1 MEQPRLHDIARQ
13 FANIFAFI
21 FQIYASY
28 VVGSSVGTISQEF
41 RSLIFPATYA
51 FSIWGPI
58 FILCGVYAIY
68 QALPAQREN
77 PIFRAIGWWTAGA
90 FVANGAWSYAYTSR
104 QFILAQ
110 IIILAGFLCAAG
122 AYIRFVR
129 VASPSRA
136 TRFDNQLVAPALG
149 LLFGWITAANVVGLA
164 GTLVAQGLN
173 ADGQGAETGA
183 LALLLFG
190 GAVAFFVI
198 LLSKQGPA
206 SAWIAYG
213 AAVLWALVA
222 VVVEQRNESVLTS
235 ATAVVCGLL
244 VLLAMFGPWTAPAE
258 PLRGQPSAT

>member
-1 MEQPRLHDIARQ
+1 MDQPRLSDIARQ

-28 VVGSSVGTISQEF
+28 VVGSSVGTIAQEF
-41 RSLIFPATYA
+41 RSLVFPATYA

-90 FVANGAWSYAYTSR
+90 FIANGAWSYAYTNR

-110 IIILAGFLCAAG
+110 VIILAGFLCAAG
-122 AYIRFVR
+122 AYIRFAR

-136 TRFDNQLVAPALG
+136 TRIDTQLVGPALG

-164 GTLVAQGLN
+164 STLIAQGLN
-173 ADGQGAETGA
+173 ADGQGAEVGA
-183 LALLLFG
+183 SALLLFG

-222 VVVEQRNESVLTS
+222 VIVEQRNDSVLTS

-244 VLLAMFGPWTAPAE
+244 VLLAMFGPWAAPAE
-258 PLRGQPSAT
+258 PLRGQASAT